1 MYMKKRIGA
10 LLLAASLLLS
20 LLPLGALAEET
31 EETTEAVEE
40 TQPAPDP
47 KAKSGTCG
55 DGLTWVLE
63 DRTLTISGSGEMDDG
78 APWAAHKSK
87 IRKLVL
93 TGGVT
98 KVGKEAFYEFDRLE
112 SIDFG
117 DSLVEIGARAFYGC
131 TDLIIIH
138 LPKSFRTFGEE
149 CFRDCYSLKK
159 VYCDGGMPRFNSS
172 CLWTG
177 EYVAVYHPTGNVWPA
192 DAVNQ
197 LVSNFGGRLGIMM
210 GDYDD
215 SVLAELEK
223 EAEEAEEETEAT
235 ETEPEETEAP
245 TEAATEAPAEAPTEV
260 PVAVTEPEIVYI
272 TTPATEEA
280 TEPVTEPETQPA
292 ETETDPVP
300 EDEEAERPGG
310 KSWIGLVMI
319 AGVITFLLSGAMI
332 FRAASKKGGR
342 YGR

>member
-1 MYMKKRIGA
+1 MKKRIGS
-10 LLLAASLLLS
+10 LLLAACLLVS
-20 LLPLGALAEET
+20 LLPLGALAEEA
-31 EETTEAVEE
+31 EETTEAMVE
-40 TQPAPDP
+40 TQPAADP

-87 IRKLVL
+87 VKKLVL

-98 KVGKEAFYEFDRLE
+98 RVGEEAFYEFDRLE

-177 EYVAVYHPTGNVWPA
+177 EYVAVYHPTNNVWPA

-197 LVSNFGGRLGIMM
+197 LMSNFGGRLGVMM

-215 SVLAELEK
+215 SVLAELEQ
-223 EAEEAEEETEAT
+223 EDAEETEETEAP
-235 ETEPEETEAP
+235 ETEPEETQES
-245 TEAATEAPAEAPTEV
+245 TQAPAEAPTEA
-260 PVAVTEPEIVYI
+260 PTEEPTAATEPEIVYI
-272 TTPATEEA
+272 TTPATEET
-280 TEPVTEPETQPA
+280 TEPVTEPQTEPSQP
-292 ETETDPVP
+292 ETEPVP
-300 EDEEAERPGG
+300 TEEPEPEKPGG

-319 AGVITFLLSGAMI
+319 AGVITFLVSGAMI
-332 FRAASKKGGR
+332 FRSATKKGGR

>member
-1 MYMKKRIGA
+1 MKKRIGS
-10 LLLAASLLLS
+10 LLLAVCLLLS

-31 EETTEAVEE
+31 TEAMEE

-87 IRKLVL
+87 VKKLVL

-98 KVGKEAFYEFDRLE
+98 RVGEEAFYEFDRLE

-131 TDLIIIH
+131 TELIVIH

-177 EYVAVYHPTGNVWPA
+177 EYVAVYHPTNNVWPA

-197 LVSNFGGRLGIMM
+197 LVSNFGGRLGVMM

-215 SVLAELEK
+215 SVLAELEQ
-223 EAEEAEEETEAT
+223 EDAEETEETEAP
-235 ETEPEETEAP
+235 ETEPEETQEPTQAPTEVPTEAP
-245 TEAATEAPAEAPTEV
+245 TEAPTT
-260 PVAVTEPEIVYI
+260 ATEPEIVYI
-272 TTPATEEA
+272 TTPVTEET
-280 TEPVTEPETQPA
+280 TEPVTEPQTEPSQP
-292 ETETDPVP
+292 ETEPVP
-300 EDEEAERPGG
+300 TEEPEPEKPGG

-332 FRAASKKGGR
+332 FRTATKKGGR